1 MGRLKRLAGLSV
13 VAGPDWPGVAY
24 FCTTRIGGVS
34 KEPWSSLNMGLHTGD
49 NPGDVLQNRHRI
61 LPRERSVFWLNQVH
75 GTDVVD
81 ADGYRPVHEA
91 AASVDTSGSH
101 EMVSADA
108 LVSATPGQVLAIMTA
123 DCLPVVLGSTD
134 GQVVG
139 VAHAGWRG
147 LAAGVLENTLAALQR
162 KHPEPVA
169 QWRAWVGPGISA
181 PCFEVGDDVRDAFVV
196 VDPAMSSFFESTGRP
211 GKWLADLSG
220 LASHRLYN
228 SGVVQVDVSA
238 FCTYR
243 RPDLF
248 YSYRRDGVTGRMA
261 TLAWVE
267 PEA

>member
-1 MGRLKRLAGLSV
+1 MGRLKRFAGLSV
-13 VAGPDWPGVAY
+13 VAGPDWPGIAY
-24 FCTTRIGGVS
+24 FCSTRIGGVS

-49 NPGDVLQNRHRI
+49 DPDDVMQNRQRI
-61 LPRERSVFWLNQVH
+61 LPKDKPVFWLDQVH

-81 ADGYRPVHEA
+81 ADAYHSIRKA
-91 AASVDTSGSH
+91 AAGDAVNPE
-101 EMVSADA
+101 EMIRADA
-108 LVSATPGQVLAIMTA
+108 LVSATPGLVLAIMTA

-134 GQVVG
+134 GKVVG

-162 KHPEPVA
+162 KHPEPAA

-181 PCFEVGDDVRDAFVV
+181 PCFEVGDDVRDAFVGV
-196 VDPAMSSFFESTGRP
+196 GTAVSGFFESTGKP
-211 GKWLADLSG
+211 GKWWADLSG
-220 LASHRLYN
+220 LASHRLYS

-248 YSYRRDGVTGRMA
+248 YSYRRDGVTGRMV
-261 TLAWVE
+261 TLAWLE